1 MSPLVPS
8 YLLLL
13 LHVGI
18 SKHITV
24 IEGTENGT
32 KALYN
37 LYNNLLKV
45 YFKITLRTI
54 EILMVVLLQPNINK
68 NLPSTYQATDEPR
81 TLDLMK

>member
-37 LYNNLLKV
+37 FYNLLKV

-68 NLPSTYQATDEPR
+68 NLPSTYQATDKPR